1 LTDAADIV
9 DSLNKN
15 TSSHKKRIEW
25 ACACNSLSMY
35 NLSTTQLDDAMNC
48 RRDGEAGEEVGDKED
63 EDVGDAS
70 ATTDGDNL
78 ISL

>member
-1 LTDAADIV
+1 
-9 DSLNKN
+9 
-15 TSSHKKRIEW
+15 
-25 ACACNSLSMY
+25 MY